1 MARPAPP
8 LRDTLRNRAAE
19 LGVPMEALEKDY
31 ALSYLLAGIYRNEDL
46 HSSLVFKG
54 GTALRKAYFG
64 DYRFSVDLDFT
75 AVEGP
80 RGNELEAAISDATV
94 VAQRLLREQGPFS
107 VAATRRSEKAPYP
120 ASQEA
125 FQVQVGF
132 PWHSR
137 PVCSLK
143 IEIST
148 DEVLALVP
156 ARRLMLHAYEEDL
169 SVELRCYPIE
179 EIAAEKLRTPA
190 QVQVRLDQG

>member
-80 RGNELEAAISDATV
+80 RATN
-94 VAQRLLREQGPFS
+94 LR
-107 VAATRRSEKAPYP
+107 
-120 ASQEA
+120 
-125 FQVQVGF
+125 
-132 PWHSR
+132 R
-137 PVCSLK
+137 PS
-143 IEIST
+143 
-148 DEVLALVP
+148 P
-156 ARRLMLHAYEEDL
+156 ML
-169 SVELRCYPIE
+169 RW
-179 EIAAEKLRTPA
+179 
-190 QVQVRLDQG
+190 